1 MPTYIKYYRGVDI
14 EKYKDKI
21 RGITDDYPYQ
31 NKQGD
36 LI

>member
-1 MPTYIKYYRGVDI
+1 MPTFIKYYRGVDI

-21 RGITDDYPYQ
+21 RRITDDYPYQ
-31 NKQGD
+31 NERGD